1 MSKLNYS
8 LIARTLSSQVSN
20 LWRMEDEYLRG
31 HNREAAKNVRDE
43 IGRINEQI
51 ELLKA
56 LAKQETEV
64 RLPGEADEE
73 YLRRTGAWK

>member
-31 HNREAAKNVRDE
+31 HNREAAKHVRDE

-56 LAKQETEV
+56 LSVKESD
-64 RLPGEADEE
+64 LPGVME
-73 YLRRTGAWK
+73 T